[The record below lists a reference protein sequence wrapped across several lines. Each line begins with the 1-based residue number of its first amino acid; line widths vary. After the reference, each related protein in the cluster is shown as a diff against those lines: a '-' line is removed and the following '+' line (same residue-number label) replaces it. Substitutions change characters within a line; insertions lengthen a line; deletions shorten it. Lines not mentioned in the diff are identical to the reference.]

1 MPDSLPAPHDHA
13 GAETA
18 FVLDCLAMYRPLAL
32 FIGLRYLRGKR
43 RNRFAT
49 FVSFASVLG
58 VATGVAVLIIVL
70 SVMNGFEREVAG
82 HILGMTSH
90 ATVFRSGESMQDWPR
105 VAEAIRRVPGVTG
118 VQPFIRGSAM
128 INRRGRIKGVVVYG
142 IPREAESEVSD
153 LARYLGSSRLDDL
166 AARAANNAPVFLGET
181 LADTLDA
188 QPGDSATLIIPR
200 WSAETG
206 ATQPRYAPASLQGIF
221 RVGMHEFDSAFVLMD
236 LPVAAGLF
244 DYGQTVT
251 GLRVRFTSPGEAL
264 AQSARLQEVL
274 GPEYVVLD
282 WSRFHRNF
290 FQALQ
295 SQKRILFLI
304 LSVIIGVAAFNVV
317 ASMIMVVKEKRR
329 DIAILRTQGCTAGT
343 ILGAFVIQGLLIGT
357 AGVGLGL
364 ATGMLGAEHANDLM
378 RWLERSFDLKLIKAD
393 VYYIDYLPTR
403 ILLGDVLRVTG
414 VTLGICLFA
423 TLYPAWRAAQVAPV
437 EALRYE

>member
-1 MPDSLPAPHDHA
+1 MLDS
-13 GAETA
+13 G
-18 FVLDCLAMYRPLAL
+18 AMYRPLSL

-90 ATVFRSGESMQDWPR
+90 ATVFRGGEAMADWPQ
-105 VAEAIRRVPGVTG
+105 VASDIRSVPGVTG

-142 IPREAESEVSD
+142 IPRARESEVSD
-153 LARYLGSSRLDDL
+153 LARYLGDAHLGDL
-166 AARAANNAPVFLGET
+166 AAANGRTPVFLGQT
-181 LADTLDA
+181 LADALDA
-188 QPGDSATLIIPR
+188 RVGDTATLIMPR

-206 ATQPRYAPASLQGIF
+206 ATQPRYAPVNLGGVF
-221 RVGMHEFDSAFVLMD
+221 KVGMHEFDSAFVLMD
-236 LPVAAGLF
+236 LPVAARLF
-244 DYGQTVT
+244 DYGDAVT

-264 AQSARLQEVL
+264 LQASRLQSIL
-274 GPEYVVLD
+274 GPSFVVLD

-329 DIAILRTQGCTAGT
+329 DIAILRTQGCAAST
-343 ILGAFVIQGLLIGT
+343 ILGAFVIQGLLIGIIGI
-357 AGVGLGL
+357 ALGLG
-364 ATGMLGAEHANDLM
+364 TGMLGAEYANDLM

-403 ILLGDVLRVTG
+403 VLAGDVFRVAG
-414 VTLGICLFA
+414 ITLGICLFA
-423 TLYPAWRAAQVAPV
+423 TLYPAWQAARVAPV

>member
-1 MPDSLPAPHDHA
+1 
-13 GAETA
+13 
-18 FVLDCLAMYRPLAL
+18 VLDSGAMYRPLSL

-58 VATGVAVLIIVL
+58 VAIGVAVLIIVL

-90 ATVFRSGESMQDWPR
+90 ATVFRGGEAMDDWSS
-105 VAEAIRRVPGVTG
+105 VASDIRAVPGVTG

-142 IPREAESEVSD
+142 IPRDSEAEVSD
-153 LARYLGSSRLDDL
+153 LTRYLGAARLSDL
-166 AARAANNAPVFLGET
+166 AAVRGRTPIFLGQT
-181 LADTLDA
+181 LTEALDA
-188 QPGDSATLIIPR
+188 KGGDAATLIIPR
-200 WSAETG
+200 WSASTG
-206 ATQPRYAPASLQGIF
+206 ATQPRYAPVTVNGVF
-221 RVGMHEFDSAFVLMD
+221 KVGMHEFDSAFVLMD
-236 LPVAAGLF
+236 LPEAARLF
-244 DYGQTVT
+244 DYGAAVT

-264 AQSARLQEVL
+264 AQAARLQSTL
-274 GPEYVVLD
+274 GPEFVVLD
-282 WSRFHRNF
+282 WSQFHRNF

-357 AGVGLGL
+357 LGIALGL
-364 ATGMLGAEHANDLM
+364 AVGLLGAEYANDVM

-403 ILLGDVLRVTG
+403 ILAGDIWRVAG

-423 TLYPAWRAAQVAPV
+423 TLYPALRAARVAPV